1 MLKAHDVASPTGSG
15 VITRATLQVFGLKTM
30 VTPYFFL
37 AAHLFLCAAAIL
49 ALPSALTLDLLV
61 GSTSRLSVAV

>member
-1 MLKAHDVASPTGSG
+1 MLKAHDVASLTGSV
-15 VITRATLQVFGLKTM
+15 VITGATLQVFGLKTI

-49 ALPSALTLDLLV
+49 ARPSALTL
-61 GSTSRLSVAV
+61 GATPRLSGVV